1 MNKFLTA
8 ILLILCVTTFG
19 QGATKTEMPI
29 QTVDRI
35 FNQYTKVEDNSPSQS
50 VKDEMTKALTALQ
63 QSSSKTDLPLL
74 LNVWMYFDP
83 TDFPT
88 RKLIEPIIHKDKAAS
103 LIAIDKR
110 LKKKRKTESKE
121 NAPYSDLLS
130 LRQQLSLEK

>member
-1 MNKFLTA
+1 MKKLLTA
-8 ILLILCVTTFG
+8 ILLILYATTFG
-19 QGATKTEMPI
+19 QGATKTETPI

-35 FNQYTKVEDNSPSQS
+35 FKQYTKVEDNSPSQS

-88 RKLIEPIIHKDKAAS
+88 RKLIEPILNKDKAAL

-130 LRQQLSLEK
+130 LRQQLSK